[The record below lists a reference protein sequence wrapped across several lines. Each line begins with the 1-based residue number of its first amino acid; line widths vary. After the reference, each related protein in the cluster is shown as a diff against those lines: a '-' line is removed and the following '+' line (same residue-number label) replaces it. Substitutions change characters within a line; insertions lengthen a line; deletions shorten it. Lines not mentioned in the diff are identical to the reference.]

1 MYNYENSVT
10 GNVKAEQVWELYST
24 VARWS
29 RWDIEVESVSLEG
42 SFVTG
47 SSGVMKMKNGQFLPF
62 ILEQVEIGTSFI
74 STSKLGDIVLSFGH
88 TLKYNNDGSCTIT
101 HTVKIDGGDKSE
113 MEAMGRGI
121 TENIPES
128 MKQLLFLSAKI

>member
-42 SFVTG
+42 SFVT
-47 SSGVMKMKNGQFLPF
+47 
-62 ILEQVEIGTSFI
+62 EIGRASCRERVY
-74 STSKLGDIVLSFGH
+74 VL
-88 TLKYNNDGSCTIT
+88 
-101 HTVKIDGGDKSE
+101 V
-113 MEAMGRGI
+113 
-121 TENIPES
+121 
-128 MKQLLFLSAKI
+128 